1 MPPTTSNNL
10 ITSTKL
16 DGSNETHEGY
26 KTWISEVSLW
36 ANNNDMMAWIMK
48 IVKRLQEMSS
58 FRRPV
63 SRAPPLGKK
72 LLNEAHA
79 AREELL
85 TKIHGSTEARRHAGL
100 RQVLH

>member
-10 ITSTKL
+10 ITSTKW
-16 DGSNETHEGY
+16 DGSNETHKGY
-26 KTWISEVSLW
+26 KTWMSEVSLW

-48 IVKRLQEMSS
+48 IVKLLQEMSS

-72 LLNEAHA
+72 FNNEAHA
-79 AREELL
+79 ARKGLL
-85 TKIHGSTEARRHAGL
+85 TKIHGSAEARWHASL